1 MDIFRRIH
9 IHRFLASLFLMLI
22 IAFSFGLDTSYGMLP
37 TTAGGSVKSGSSVS
51 EAPLSFLGLANLDR
65 QQLYDTLIVV
75 IFLLLFFILLTLWLH
90 KQRRK
95 LKAMNIV
102 LAEQRSEQEMLLA
115 DKQKKQRELSHLNQV
130 QNRILSII
138 GHDLRGPLSSMYEIF
153 RAYATGDMK
162 LDKQE
167 LDVFIEECYQQM
179 GSVYFLAE
187 NLLFWAK
194 NQHDGIE
201 SFPGNYSL
209 HSMGE
214 EAISLLQQVAN
225 AKDIKVELD
234 IDRNARVHCDYNQIS
249 SVLRNLVS
257 NSIKFTNR
265 GGTIAVSSREIKDEH
280 IVTVSDNGVGME
292 QDKLD
297 LMLKQHM
304 AYTTK
309 GTDNESGTG
318 LGISLISEFIEK
330 NGGKLIG
337 SSRPG
342 HGTSFSFSLPIATT
356 ENVDEVELPNE
367 G

>member
-1 MDIFRRIH
+1 MNIFRRRH
-9 IHRFLASLFLMLI
+9 MHRFFASLSLMLVVLAS
-22 IAFSFGLDTSYGMLP
+22 FGVGTGYGMIP
-37 TTAGGSVKSGSSVS
+37 MSDAASGQSNTELSSGI
-51 EAPLSFLGLANLDR
+51 LGFIHLDR

-75 IFLLLFFILLTLWLH
+75 IFLLLLFILLTLWLH
-90 KQRRK
+90 RQRRK
-95 LKAMNIV
+95 LKAMNIALSEQRAEQELL
-102 LAEQRSEQEMLLA
+102 LAER
-115 DKQKKQRELSHLNQV
+115 QKKQREMGHLNQV

-153 RAYATGDMK
+153 RAYATGEMK
-162 LDKQE
+162 IEKEE
-167 LDVFIEECYQQM
+167 LDIFLKECYQQM

-201 SFPGNYSL
+201 SLPGNYSL
-209 HSMGE
+209 LSMGE

-225 AKDIKVELD
+225 SKNIEIEVD
-234 IDRNARVHCDYNQIS
+234 IDKDARVHCDYNQIS

-257 NSIKFTNR
+257 NSIKFTTR
-265 GGTIAVSSREIKDEH
+265 SGKVTISSREIKDEQ
-280 IVTVSDNGVGME
+280 IITVSDNGVGME

-297 LMLKQHM
+297 LMLKQRI

-318 LGISLISEFIEK
+318 LGISLIAEFVEQ

-342 HGTSFSFSLPIATT
+342 HGTSFSFSLPVATP
-356 ENVDEVELPNE
+356 ESESEKDGDDEY
-367 G
+367 

>member
-1 MDIFRRIH
+1 MNIFRRIH
-9 IHRFLASLFLMLI
+9 IHRFFASLFLMLTI
-22 IAFSFGLDTSYGMLP
+22 VFIFGLDACYGMLP
-37 TTAGGSVKSGSSVS
+37 TTAGHIVQTGSSMS
-51 EAPLSFLGLANLDR
+51 ESPFSFLGLANLDR

-75 IFLLLFFILLTLWLH
+75 IFLLLLFILITFWLH

-95 LKAMNIV
+95 LEAMNIV
-102 LAEQRSEQEMLLA
+102 LSEQRAEQELLLA
-115 DKQKKQRELSHLNQV
+115 EKKKKQRELSHLNQV

-194 NQHDGIE
+194 NQHEGIE
-201 SFPGNYSL
+201 SFPGNYPL
-209 HSMGE
+209 HNMGE

-225 AKDIKVELD
+225 AKDIKVQLD
-234 IDRNARVHCDYNQIS
+234 IDKDARVHCDYNQIS

-257 NSIKFTNR
+257 NSIKFTDR
-265 GGTIAVSSREIKDEH
+265 GGTVVVSSREIKDEH

-297 LMLKQHM
+297 LMLRQRM

-318 LGISLISEFIEK
+318 LGISLIAEFVEQ

-342 HGTSFSFSLPIATT
+342 HGTSFSFSLPIASA
-356 ENVDEVELPNE
+356 ENADDADTSNE
-367 G
+367 E